1 VRADAERNRARVL
14 EAAEIVLTRDGLE
27 APMRSIASQAGVGVA
42 TVYRQYPTK
51 EALYQAIL
59 ADRMERLVARARGL
73 AETAAPGEAFFEF
86 FTSIVDDA
94 TTKKIF
100 ADALESAGLDPKAAA
115 PDSGHDV
122 LHAIEA
128 LLVRA
133 QQASAVRP
141 DARMPEVL
149 ALLSATCLAAKQQ
162 HWAEPLRNR
171 ALGIIFDGLRG

>member
-1 VRADAERNRARVL
+1 MTHVMPRC
-14 EAAEIVLTRDGLE
+14 
-27 APMRSIASQAGVGVA
+27 
-42 TVYRQYPTK
+42 
-51 EALYQAIL
+51 
-59 ADRMERLVARARGL
+59 
-73 AETAAPGEAFFEF
+73 
-86 FTSIVDDA
+86 
-94 TTKKIF
+94 
-100 ADALESAGLDPKAAA
+100 AAA
-115 PDSGHDV
+115 HRRAAGCGIVSNLPILVPGFGSGHDV